1 MAYAIWNAE
10 AYGWYVIQSAWTHTN
25 RVWTQ
30 GSAVVPGEMVKSIK
44 RSQSDEKRL
53 RNRENVMMKFTN

>member
-10 AYGWYVIQSAWTHTN
+10 AYGWYVIQSAWIHRN

-44 RSQSDEKRL
+44 WSQSDEID
-53 RNRENVMMKFTN
+53 

>member
-1 MAYAIWNAE
+1 
-10 AYGWYVIQSAWTHTN
+10 
-25 RVWTQ
+25 
-30 GSAVVPGEMVKSIK
+30 MVKSIK